1 MIKNIVFD
9 MGGVLIDYDPEKTLY
24 GMFDRETAD
33 IALSEIFRNEIWREK
48 DRGTVSAEDILRL
61 KGDKIPARSYEKIA
75 EMTLNLYP
83 YMAPFRQTEEL
94 VIRLKAAGY
103 GIYLLSN
110 ASLDFYENK
119 KGIPALRYFD
129 GWLISADY
137 RLLKPEPEIY
147 QKLFSKFNL
156 RPDECFFT
164 DDVEENCEGA
174 RLAGM
179 KAYRFSSDDFGG
191 LIGALKENGNDI

>member
-75 EMTLNLYP
+75 EMTLNL
-83 YMAPFRQTEEL
+83 
-94 VIRLKAAGY
+94 
-103 GIYLLSN
+103 
-110 ASLDFYENK
+110 
-119 KGIPALRYFD
+119 
-129 GWLISADY
+129 
-137 RLLKPEPEIY
+137 
-147 QKLFSKFNL
+147 
-156 RPDECFFT
+156 
-164 DDVEENCEGA
+164 
-174 RLAGM
+174 
-179 KAYRFSSDDFGG
+179 
-191 LIGALKENGNDI
+191 